1 MSDSDDLLAWH
12 CNLCLKSKNCRVTL
26 CPQVSFPLSKK
37 EKKKIK
43 KNKSAGPF
51 PGEWQAM
58 SSYGLVFRP
67 RKYKWKYQA
76 IKHINPG
83 GNPSSAGQGF
93 PEEQVATPCSWG
105 QRLLC
110 PGAVTPRRELRRG
123 GFSAGLK
130 ETRRGGGVSRKQK
143 LNNRFDIKRQAAKWC
158 FNLSPHHP
166 LGLK

>member
-1 MSDSDDLLAWH
+1 M
-12 CNLCLKSKNCRVTL
+12 TL
-26 CPQVSFPLSKK
+26 CSQVSFPLSKK
-37 EKKKIK
+37 EKKEIK
-43 KNKSAGPF
+43 KNKSGGPF

-58 SSYGLVFRP
+58 SSYGLVLRP

-76 IKHINPG
+76 IKHFNPS
-83 GNPSSAGQGF
+83 GNPSFAGQGF
-93 PEEQVATPCSWG
+93 PEDQVLQDQVATPLQQAG
-105 QRLLC
+105 D
-110 PGAVTPRRELRRG
+110 GASLPRDWYTQAVAALG

-130 ETRRGGGVSRKQK
+130 ETLRGGGVSRKQK